1 MTRLA
6 NMLFVFSFGAALAV
20 SQAAAQ
26 QVSNAAMP
34 PKPPAGMGKAS
45 AGVPKQ
51 SAGLTAADAAFM
63 KKAARGGLA
72 EVEFGRLAAERASS
86 ADVKKF
92 GQHMMDDH
100 NKANDQLKQVAFN
113 KRVDLPQVLS
123 AKDKATK
130 ESLERL
136 SGEDFDRAYMSDM
149 VKDHKQDVA
158 EFERESKASQDPAL
172 KGFATQTL
180 PTLREH
186 LKEAEKLAPA
196 QTAERNSGQ

>member
-6 NMLFVFSFGAALAV
+6 NTLFVLSFGVALAI

-51 SAGLTAADAAFM
+51 SAGLTAADVAFM
-63 KKAARGGLA
+63 KKAARGGVA
-72 EVEFGRLAAERASS
+72 EVEFGRLATAKASN

-92 GQHMMDDH
+92 GQRMVDDH
-100 NKANDQLKQVAFN
+100 NKANDQLKQVASD
-113 KRVDLPQVLS
+113 KRVELPQALR
-123 AKDKATK
+123 AKDKVTK
-130 ESLERL
+130 ESLEKL
-136 SGEDFDRAYMSDM
+136 SGDEFDRAYMSSM

-158 EFERESKASQDPAL
+158 EFERESKAAHDPAL
-172 KGFATQTL
+172 KDFVTQTL